1 MGDKAL
7 ILPPGL
13 SRAELEK
20 RFNEFMEEDK
30 LVSREFWKHF
40 GKRRA
45 SKRMPVPS
53 IIDCVEASVCYDEQ
67 EQFDLRLLIMLVHP
81 EDKRFFIEVASFVSE
96 KYVNNPNK
104 PAGPLTLRQ
113 FKADLSRRMAQL
125 GF

>member
-1 MGDKAL
+1 MSEKAL

-20 RFNEFMEEDK
+20 RFKEFMKEDE

-40 GKRRA
+40 GRRRA

-53 IIDCVEASVCYDEQ
+53 IVDCVDVAVCYDEQ
-67 EQFDLRLLIMLVHP
+67 NQFDLRMLMMLIHP
-81 EDKRFFIEVASFVSE
+81 EDIRFFIEVAEFVSE
-96 KYVNNPNK
+96 RYSNNPDK